1 MQIFLQKILIVSHF
15 LENQTK
21 KSTHLGVLRLIK
33 HAFDL
38 LKDNLFSVLDIYVA
52 GYRSM
57 YFVTHQIVDGSIL
70 HS

>member
-1 MQIFLQKILIVSHF
+1 MQIFLQKILFVCLF

-38 LKDNLFSVLDIYVA
+38 PKDNLFPILYIYVA
-52 GYRSM
+52 GYRRM